1 MLVRDF
7 QIGEQ
12 RLDRKLNRGWE
23 IDEQRLVR

>member
-12 RLDRKLNRGWE
+12 RVDLKLSRGWE
-23 IDEQRLVR
+23 IDEQRLDR